1 VRNNVALLLP
11 DYKLNPYDANL
22 MYPES
27 FKQIIGSEP
36 NNIKDYLKSLLR
48 LYKVILSA
56 LSDKRLLTEIFGEED
71 LGFVEKRLKELRDN
85 AEKYIYVTIY
95 SMLRR
100 LVIGKRRLSYE
111 IQLRPLGEARDLSWF
126 AGEVEELLEKVGVL
140 TTWSWL
146 DVYNQLRHMEEIWD
160 HSDRSVKK
168 PVKVRDLW
176 YQLLNSESVHP
187 HITSFSDFENA
198 LRDAY
203 ENNEIA
209 FRYGSQLIWLRHH
222 IVWMKQSSTI
232 GVDAGD

>member
-1 VRNNVALLLP
+1 MRSI
-11 DYKLNPYDANL
+11 
-22 MYPES
+22 E
-27 FKQIIGSEP
+27 
-36 NNIKDYLKSLLR
+36 
-48 LYKVILSA
+48 
-56 LSDKRLLTEIFGEED
+56 T
-71 LGFVEKRLKELRDN
+71 
-85 AEKYIYVTIY
+85 
-95 SMLRR
+95 
-100 LVIGKRRLSYE
+100 
-111 IQLRPLGEARDLSWF
+111 LGEARDLSWF

-209 FRYGSQLIWLRHH
+209 FRYGSQLIWLRHPYSMDEAKQYYRSRRGRLNDWVSDVKTRLDRLH
-222 IVWMKQSSTI
+222 IKLEDLEIIHPDTSYTSISTTYR
-232 GVDAGD
+232 GKTSQAWRENC